1 MKKITRNINRFDTW
15 TNSSLRKTFD
25 NAVKICKQCELE
37 GNNAICDR
45 KDCFNHYKPLNKKEM
60 RERFDDLFYEEINS
74 FMGTVFGD
82 KMLDYAIKDFIEL
95 EINLALK
102 EQQDDIIKKIEDKL
116 YPIIKKNEPIDCW
129 TAYDKIKDNIISL
142 IKNINIE

>member
-1 MKKITRNINRFDTW
+1 MKINSMNTE
-15 TNSSLRKTFD
+15 
-25 NAVKICKQCELE
+25 CKCEQSN
-37 GNNAICDR
+37 GIY
-45 KDCFNHYKPLNKKEM
+45 KDFIYTGDCPIHSDDKLNKQNM

-82 KMLDYAIKDFIEL
+82 KMLDYAIKDFIES

-102 EQQDDIIKKIEDKL
+102 EQREEIIKKIEGFDT
-116 YPIIKKNEPIDCW
+116 NEHICRFNDGEQNCDC
-129 TAYDKIKDNIISL
+129 YIESIRDIISL